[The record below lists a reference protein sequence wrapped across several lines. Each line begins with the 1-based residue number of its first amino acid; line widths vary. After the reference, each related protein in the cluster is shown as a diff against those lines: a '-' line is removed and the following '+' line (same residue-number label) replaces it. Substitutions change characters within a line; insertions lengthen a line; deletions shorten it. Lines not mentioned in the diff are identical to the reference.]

1 MNHQGLGGRMFDAF
15 NVILLTLIGLSAVL
29 PFIYIVSASFS
40 SEHIVAKGTFLLFP
54 TDVTLDA
61 YKYIFSTNTLVR
73 SMMISLYVT
82 LVGTLINLI
91 LTSLMAYPLAHHRLR
106 GRRTLLIL
114 VLFTM
119 LFTGGLIPTYI
130 VVKSLGL
137 INSLWALMIPN
148 AISAFNLIILK
159 NFFQQIPDG
168 LQESAKIDGANDMQ
182 ILLRIVLPLSA
193 PALATFAL
201 FYAVGHWNS
210 YFNAIIYLNDSD
222 KWPIQVMLRQIVI
235 LAQSGFA
242 DSSSL
247 EDAILPAETVKM
259 AVITFATAPI
269 LMVYPFLQ
277 KHFAKGVLLGSVKG

>member
-1 MNHQGLGGRMFDAF
+1 MNHRDLGGRMFDAF

>member
-1 MNHQGLGGRMFDAF
+1 MFDAF

-29 PFIYIVSASFS
+29 PFVYIVSASFS

-82 LVGTLINLI
+82 IVGTLINLI

-168 LQESAKIDGANDMQ
+168 LQESAKIDGANDMR

>member
-1 MNHQGLGGRMFDAF
+1 MNHRGLGGHMFDAF

-82 LVGTLINLI
+82 IVGTLINLI

-168 LQESAKIDGANDMQ
+168 LQESAKIDGANDMR

>member
-1 MNHQGLGGRMFDAF
+1 MNHRGFGERLFNVF
-15 NVILLTLIGLSAVL
+15 NVIFLTLIGLSALL

-40 SEHIVAKGTFLLFP
+40 SEEVVAKGTFLLFP
-54 TDVTLDA
+54 TDVSLVA

-73 SMMISLYVT
+73 SMMISFYVT
-82 LVGTLINLI
+82 VAGTLINLL

-168 LQESAKIDGANDMQ
+168 LQESAKIDGANDLR
-182 ILLRIVLPLSA
+182 ILLSIVLPLSA

-242 DSSSL
+242 DSASL
-247 EDAILPAETVKM
+247 DDTILPAETVKM
-259 AVITFATAPI
+259 AVITFATVPI

>member
-1 MNHQGLGGRMFDAF
+1 MNHRGFGGRMFDAF

-82 LVGTLINLI
+82 IVGTLINLI

-168 LQESAKIDGANDMQ
+168 LQESAKIDGANDMR

-269 LMVYPFLQ
+269 LLVYPFLQ

>member
-1 MNHQGLGGRMFDAF
+1 MFDAF

-82 LVGTLINLI
+82 IVGTLINLI

-168 LQESAKIDGANDMQ
+168 LQESAKIDGANDMR